1 MAMLKYI
8 KLIIVL
14 TIPILSMSQ
23 TKIVDEVVAVIGEK
37 IITRSEL
44 EFEISQAESQYGLFS
59 QEDKCEMFEN
69 IMVKKLMLNQ
79 AEVDSISVTDDEV
92 EAELDKKIRFFA
104 SQVGGTDKLENYL
117 GKSILEYKNDIRPKI
132 KDQKLVKALEA
143 ELFGNITV
151 SHREV
156 KNYFDSIPK
165 DSLPRIEAEYEIAQL
180 VIQPVYTETSLNYAY
195 NKAKGL
201 RDRVMK
207 GDSFGFIAQVYSD
220 DPGSA
225 REGGLLPEFGR
236 GDMVQEFEIAAFKL
250 KPGEI
255 SPIFKSQYGYHFI
268 QLIKRLGERV
278 VARHVLIKPLLTD
291 EDQKNLIAKLD
302 TIKKELKSGKISFCQ
317 AVTKYSNVDEYRVNC
332 GNYTDQ
338 YTGLAKVTLAGLEQQ
353 TAQLISN
360 MQPGEYSAPN
370 AFYMQNGTIAARIV
384 FLKSE
389 TKAHIANMKQDY
401 PRIMIAA
408 KEAKKQDE
416 IQKWVEETQKTTY
429 TFVNSNYLKC
439 SLEKWN
445 NSSN

>member
-1 MAMLKYI
+1 MAKLKYI
-8 KLIIVL
+8 KLILIFIL
-14 TIPILSMSQ
+14 PIFSMAQ
-23 TKIVDEVVAVIGEK
+23 TKIVDEVVAVVGEK

-44 EFEISQAESQYGLFS
+44 EFEISQAESQYGSFS
-59 QEDKCEMFEN
+59 RADKCEMFEN
-69 IMVKKLMLNQ
+69 IMIKKLMLNQ
-79 AEVDSISVTDDEV
+79 AEVDSIVVTDEDV
-92 EAELDKKIRFFA
+92 EAELDKKIRYFA

-117 GKSILEYKNDIRPKI
+117 GKSIVEYKNEIRPKI
-132 KDQKLVKALEA
+132 KDQKLVKALEN
-143 ELFGNITV
+143 ELFGNISV

-156 KNYFDSIPK
+156 KNYFDSIPS

-180 VIQPVYTETSLNYAY
+180 VLKPTYTETSLNYAY
-195 NKAKGL
+195 NKAKSL
-201 RDRVMK
+201 RDRVLK
-207 GDSFGFIAQVYSD
+207 GDSFAFIAQVYSD
-220 DPGSA
+220 DPGSG

-236 GDMVQEFEIAAFKL
+236 GDMVPEFEIAAFKL

-291 EDQKNLIAKLD
+291 TDQKNLIAKLD
-302 TIKKELKSGKISFCQ
+302 TIKKELEKGKITFCQ
-317 AVTKYSNVDEYRVNC
+317 AVSKYSNVDEYKMNC

-338 YTGLAKVTLAGLEQQ
+338 YTGLSKVTLAGLEQQ
-353 TAQLISN
+353 TAQIISN
-360 MQPGEYSAPN
+360 MTPGNYSQPG

-384 FLKSE
+384 YLKSE
-389 TKAHIANMKQDY
+389 TKAHTANMKQDY

-416 IQKWVEETQKTTY
+416 IQKWVLETQKTTY

-439 SLEKWN
+439 TLDNWN